1 MNFQPVIFDK
11 SKSLFVKTLKKRVD
25 DYFKKNK
32 ISRYAN
38 FKMYFKSVSLIA
50 FYFGSYSALYFYNDS
65 FYSVILWLMMGFG
78 MAGIGM
84 SVMHDANHGA

>member
-38 FKMYFKSVSLIA
+38 FKMYLEWQE
-50 FYFGSYSALYFYNDS
+50 LEC
-65 FYSVILWLMMGFG
+65 L
-78 MAGIGM
+78 
-84 SVMHDANHGA
+84 